1 MYKYFLCLVVI
12 FSVVACSSG
21 PNLKEGKWKIST
33 KVETTGMPF
42 NFSIPASDYVTCLTS
57 DNAIPVD
64 EESKNNDNCK
74 VLKQSISGD
83 TVKWTVECIDG
94 GVKSVS
100 EGEVTY
106 KGEEMEG
113 TMKMSYQG
121 MVMTTH
127 LKGKRIGECD

>member
-1 MYKYFLCLVVI
+1 MLLI
-12 FSVVACSSG
+12 VACSSG

-42 NFSIPASDYVTCLTS
+42 NFSIPASDYVTCLTA

-64 EESKNNDNCK
+64 EESKDNDNCK
-74 VLKQSISGD
+74 ILKKSITGD
-83 TVKWTVECIDG
+83 TLEFTIECINSG
-94 GVKSVS
+94 IKNIS
-100 EGEVTY
+100 EIEVTY
-106 KGEEMEG
+106 MGEEMEG
-113 TMKMSYQG
+113 TMKTNYQG